1 MAGNYLSVN
10 EDNGRAL
17 QLPPTAVSK
26 VGVQYHSLALII
38 PNWMS
43 CMRSCFT
50 SRIVE
55 PKFKCMDVL
64 YLFRSYMIFAQ

>member
-17 QLPPTAVSK
+17 QLPTTAVSK
-26 VGVQYHSLALII
+26 VQYHFLALII

-43 CMRSCFT
+43 SMRSCFT
-50 SRIVE
+50 SRIVQ

-64 YLFRSYMIFAQ
+64 LTQILHVFAQ